1 MRCAGLWGKWKR
13 SRRRQGLLLWYS
25 EGDNKV
31 LFLHNIGVLNV
42 LFREHHAIIVLPER
56 AKGRERCLKHDIVT
70 EGARM
75 AKKILVMDD
84 DPTIADL
91 LREAL
96 ADEGYET
103 FMMTQS
109 LRFYDAVR
117 EHKPDLI
124 LLDLMMQYLDGRDEL
139 RLMEMGEHKIPVIV
153 VPAFLG
159 GKVGEEWFRQL
170 GVMHIICKP
179 FDLDKLPDLVRAT
192 IGGPEERR
200 A

>member
-1 MRCAGLWGKWKR
+1 
-13 SRRRQGLLLWYS
+13 
-25 EGDNKV
+25 
-31 LFLHNIGVLNV
+31 
-42 LFREHHAIIVLPER
+42 
-56 AKGRERCLKHDIVT
+56 
-70 EGARM
+70 M

-103 FMMTQS
+103 YMMTQS
-109 LRFYDAVR
+109 LRFYDAVQ

-139 RLMEMGEHKIPVIV
+139 RLMEMFDKKIPVIV
-153 VPAFLG
+153 VTAFLDA
-159 GKVGEEWFRQL
+159 KNEEEWFRQL
-170 GVMHIICKP
+170 GVKQIVYKP
-179 FDLDKLPDLVRAT
+179 FDLDKLLDLVRAT

-200 A
+200 G

>member
-1 MRCAGLWGKWKR
+1 
-13 SRRRQGLLLWYS
+13 
-25 EGDNKV
+25 
-31 LFLHNIGVLNV
+31 
-42 LFREHHAIIVLPER
+42 
-56 AKGRERCLKHDIVT
+56 
-70 EGARM
+70 M

-109 LRFYDAVR
+109 LRFYDAVS

-139 RLMEMGEHKIPVIV
+139 KLMEMGEHKIPVIV
-153 VPAFLG
+153 VTAFLDA
-159 GKVGEEWFRQL
+159 KNEEEEFRKA
-170 GVMHIICKP
+170 GVVHIVYKP
-179 FDLDKLPDLVRAT
+179 FDLDKLVELVKAT
-192 IGGPEERR
+192 IGEPGGRR
-200 A
+200 V